1 MDNWIQLGTILATA
15 GIDSEMQ
22 DTYGFEAFCN
32 RCVARHYYMD
42 WGDLCEEDK
51 KLNDLAVKTGDRILS
66 AYKIPKDLRIGYAD
80 KIWIITEADRS
91 RTTVLF
97 PDEY

>member
-22 DTYGFEAFCN
+22 DTYGFEEFCN
-32 RCVARHYYMD
+32 RCLARHYYKD
-42 WGDLCEEDK
+42 WGDLCDEDK
-51 KLNDLAVKTGDRILS
+51 KLNDLAVINGDRILS
-66 AYKIPKDLRIGYAD
+66 AYKIPNELRIGYAD
-80 KIWIITEADRS
+80 KIWIITEADKS
-91 RTTVLF
+91 RTTILF